1 VPEGEGRK
9 DLGQDHCQE
18 VLEREDLDQTKLEV
32 GEMLVNKVL
41 PLVLVLVMEGWMDW
55 LTVVPQVK
63 ATRVDVFWDGSFEE
77 SGLHNIDGDSGS
89 CLPVERLWESDLLDD
104 PNVCV
109 LVSGSA
115 GFVDECLSRI
125 PESTAVVAAVAH
137 GRRKR
142 GPSKEERLRW
152 RTLRHQEVGGVTTVR
167 CTLGF
172 PRDWP
177 EFRLRS
183 HVHRV
188 FHGNP

>member
-77 SGLHNIDGDSGS
+77 SGLY
-89 CLPVERLWESDLLDD
+89 ES
-104 PNVCV
+104 
-109 LVSGSA
+109 
-115 GFVDECLSRI
+115 
-125 PESTAVVAAVAH
+125 
-137 GRRKR
+137 
-142 GPSKEERLRW
+142 
-152 RTLRHQEVGGVTTVR
+152 EV
-167 CTLGF
+167 
-172 PRDWP
+172 
-177 EFRLRS
+177 
-183 HVHRV
+183 
-188 FHGNP
+188 